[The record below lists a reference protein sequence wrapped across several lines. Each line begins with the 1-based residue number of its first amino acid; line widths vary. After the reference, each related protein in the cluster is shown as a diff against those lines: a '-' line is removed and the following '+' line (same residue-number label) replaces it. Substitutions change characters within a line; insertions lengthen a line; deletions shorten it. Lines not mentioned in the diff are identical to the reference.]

1 LKFKGRLVY
10 EQLLPEAYRYM
21 NLQPEA
27 RLSRRRE
34 GKRAS
39 ETAEERETWL
49 FKRRGRFGARRAS
62 QSAIQR
68 ERDLQQRREQ
78 VLRETVGEGET
89 HLQRMWDWLLRHTR
103 RGSSSTNAAEA
114 GVRDSWGQT
123 LSSERTMIAMGPF

>member
-1 LKFKGRLVY
+1 VY
-10 EQLLPEAYRYM
+10 EQLGPEAYRYM

-49 FKRRGRFGARRAS
+49 FKRRGRFRTRRAS

-78 VLRETVGEGET
+78 VLRETVEEGDPPSANVRLASET
-89 HLQRMWDWLLRHTR
+89 QEEREFFNECSRGWRTRLLRTDAQLR
-103 RGSSSTNAAEA
+103 TDN
-114 GVRDSWGQT
+114 DSYGT
-123 LSSERTMIAMGPF
+123 FLNFSHGM